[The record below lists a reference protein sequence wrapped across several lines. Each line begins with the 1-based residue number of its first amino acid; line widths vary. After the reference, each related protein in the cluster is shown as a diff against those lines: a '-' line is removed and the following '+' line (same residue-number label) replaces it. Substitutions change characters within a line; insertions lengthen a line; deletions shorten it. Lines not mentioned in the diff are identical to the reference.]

1 MSTRLTK
8 NKPPMADSD
17 TLKLV
22 LGAAKVHELSA
33 RYLSRGLTQQGYLS
47 VTPSMLNFLSVL
59 DCGVNYASEIARTL
73 GVSRQMVAK
82 TVKELCANGYLQQ
95 VQSSGKQKQILFSKS
110 GELLMSDARN
120 ILADIDQQLVA
131 KVGRESII
139 GTVQGLAEISAL
151 LVQLNDSDSLV

>member
-8 NKPPMADSD
+8 NNTPMVDSN

-22 LGAAKVHELSA
+22 LGAAQVHELTA
-33 RYLSRGLTQQGYLS
+33 RYLSRCLSDQGYLS
-47 VTPSMLNFLSVL
+47 VTPAMLNFLSVL

-95 VQSSGKQKQILFSKS
+95 EQGIGKQKQILFTET
-110 GELLMSDARN
+110 GELLISDARQ
-120 ILADIDQQLVA
+120 ILADIDQQLGV

-139 GTVQGLAEISAL
+139 DTVQGLADISAL
-151 LVQLNDSDSLV
+151 LAQLDDGDNLV